1 MEQFGTPTNTAL
13 FARLIV
19 GLAIDFPLRGIP
31 DEFAHFTTHVVTDG
45 GRWR

>member
-19 GLAIDFPLRGIP
+19 GLAIDFPLRGMCNQI
-31 DEFAHFTTHVVTDG
+31 DG
-45 GRWR
+45 MGVINEV